1 MRSQVPYLDAPGPL
15 GFAHRGGAADGD
27 ENTTAAFARAAGLGY
42 RYIETDT
49 HATADGVA
57 VVFHDDTLERLLG
70 RPGRMIDLR
79 WADLATERVGGAAVV
94 PRLDEVLAEYPDI
107 RFNIDAKTEHAV
119 GPTVE
124 AVERVKAHGRV
135 LLASFSSARLSR
147 LRALAG
153 PQVATSMGMR
163 EVTALWASY
172 QVGRRYT
179 PAGTVVA
186 VQVPPK
192 YGALPLVSRRFVDYC
207 HRVGLQVHLW
217 TIDRPE
223 EIGHFLD
230 LGVDGIM
237 TDHIEVLRE
246 VYLERGIWH

>member
-1 MRSQVPYLDAPGPL
+1 MKQVPYLDAPGPL
-15 GFAHRGGAADGD
+15 GFAHRGGAAAGD

-79 WADLATERVGGAAVV
+79 WSDLATERIGGAAAV
-94 PRLDEVLAEYPDI
+94 PRLDEVLAAHPDI

-119 GPTVE
+119 APTVE
-124 AVERVKAHGRV
+124 VVQRLNAHDRV
-135 LLASFSSARLSR
+135 LLASFSSARLRR
-147 LRALAG
+147 LRTLAG
-153 PQVATSMGMR
+153 PTVATSMGMR
-163 EVTALWASY
+163 EVAGLFAAY

-179 PAGTVVA
+179 PAETVVA
-186 VQVPPK
+186 VQIPPR
-192 YGALPLVSRRFVDYC
+192 YGRIALATAKFVDYA
-207 HRVGLQVHLW
+207 HRCGLQVHLW
-217 TIDRPE
+217 TIDDPDQ
-223 EIGHFLD
+223 IGLFLD

-237 TDHIEVLRE
+237 TDHIEVLRD
-246 VYLERGIWH
+246 VYIKRGIWP